1 MADENRQDSLAVE
14 TPVDQAALREQSAL
28 QEEQDE
34 DLALAMQG
42 LDEDSL
48 SDEYNPDELLVSD
61 QPSGDAPTTDVA
73 PAEEQ
78 GLVDTVKD
86 AAEEQVEQKVDVIED
101 TMTYKGNYQNVL
113 ARVLDN
119 IGVQFGDDSV
129 IGGFLHRLAANIE
142 QADGDN
148 WKNVEPELLNETN
161 AAKLEALQAE
171 EGTSSEQSSEQPSA
185 GDGASVSAEGE
196 AQSGD
201 ASAAPVTGEQDGSE
215 VQSEQNTPSD
225 VEFGSTVTLEDDA
238 TKSEDVVI
246 TSEDVATKSDE
257 TVVKS
262 EEPVASSD
270 VAAPE
275 TSSDLFKNGEVVE
288 ETSIDSAPL
297 SATVETNLAEGVARD
312 VVLDEKTEAQRDIM
326 EDEIL
331 ARAGITVDKVEAA
344 QDAIAATDSASYV
357 DELARQAAAVEDGS
371 HAAGTIHDLDK
382 AVAQNATSDP
392 VATGQALETFNE
404 TSMQH
409 IENVYAPGT
418 PEYEAAVKNL
428 ETVQTTMSQTYYET
442 VLATEQTGKTL
453 TTEEVQAIDNLNLG
467 DGVQV
472 PYSQFT
478 PDTDISIRAD
488 ADAADIAQ
496 QEHEQYVQ
504 EGIERASTGLQS
516 LDGVEVLRS
525 SDGKVLQDVSAEERE
540 SNEYM
545 ARTARNDVSQG
556 HMLKNADASID
567 IDHDTLGLQD
577 FSMLRMH
584 MQGQLR
590 DLRSPNMQLR
600 TQMGEEAN
608 PMIANNYMTSM
619 HGLQAYN
626 DAAADAIRTQYAND
640 PEALQKATDGLAN
653 SMRVMITE
661 MWDAY
666 KNDDEALNFF
676 SEEDIAELDAMQFTG
691 VNVKYSDYMPGMNLK
706 NGEMLE
712 SPSTYQDL
720 DLETALQQDGM
731 ADSADMRVYA
741 NMDVPSGGSWAVDKE
756 AVNKDTFIQEPVFEE
771 ERAAM
776 ETGQQVLQRNEIPSI
791 FKRAGLW
798 QSIAGKDRGAMAESL
813 FSNVLAA
820 ENGGKGRDDLGLSI

>member
-171 EGTSSEQSSEQPSA
+171 EGISSEQSSEQPSA

-201 ASAAPVTGEQDGSE
+201 ASAAPVTGEQDSSE

-246 TSEDVATKSDE
+246 TSEDATTKSDE

-270 VAAPE
+270 VAASE

-712 SPSTYQDL
+712 SPSAYQDL

>member
-73 PAEEQ
+73 PAEKQ

-246 TSEDVATKSDE
+246 TSEDVTTKSDE

-270 VAAPE
+270 VAASE

-297 SATVETNLAEGVARD
+297 AATVETNLAEGVARD

-344 QDAIAATDSASYV
+344 QDAIAATDSVSYV

-382 AVAQNATSDP
+382 AVAQNATSNP

-712 SPSTYQDL
+712 SPSAYQDL